1 MKSTHILF
9 TAFILMLGFAVSVQ
23 AQDRRKV
30 NVSGFEGVNL
40 GGSGNVYIKQGS
52 AFSVEFSGSDEVF
65 EEMKFDVRGN
75 TLNIGRK
82 GNSWWNSSKGRYEIY
97 ITMPNINRLG
107 VSGSGNM
114 EVEGTFKTDDLDISV
129 SGSGEVR
136 FGANAGDV
144 DISVSGSG
152 EVEMTGTGRNLTC
165 HISGSGKVDGRD
177 FKVANVDAH
186 ISGSGS
192 VYIHASESIE
202 SRISGSGSV
211 YYSGEPKKL
220 NNNSSGSGKIRKID

>member
-1 MKSTHILF
+1 MKSNNILF
-9 TAFILMLGFAVSVQ
+9 TALLLLVGLAVSTQ

-40 GGSGNVYIKQGS
+40 GGSGNVYIRQGS
-52 AFSVEFSGSDEVF
+52 TFSVEFSGSDELF

-82 GNSWWNSSKGRYEIY
+82 NNSWWSSSKGRYEVY
-97 ITMPNINRLG
+97 ITMPSLEKLG
-107 VSGSGNM
+107 VSGSGNL

-129 SGSGEVR
+129 SGSGEIQLAVNS
-136 FGANAGDV
+136 ADV
-144 DISVSGSG
+144 DVSVSGSG
-152 EVEMTGTGRNLTC
+152 KVQVSGTGRNMIC
-165 HISGSGKVDGRD
+165 HISGSGKVDGKD
-177 FKVANVDAH
+177 FKVENVDAH

-192 VYIHASESIE
+192 VYIHATESIE

-211 YYSGEPKKL
+211 YYTGEPKKL
-220 NNNSSGSGKIRKID
+220 NNNSSGSGKIRKMD